1 MPNTQSNSSIDSAIA
16 LRALVAVADAGSF
29 RRAAERLGY
38 TQSAVSHQVASLE
51 RALGSELFHR
61 PGGRAAV
68 TLTAAGE
75 VAYHH
80 ARRALSALR
89 TLDVEVRAAQRGVS
103 ETLRIGVFQTAA
115 AELVPSALRVL
126 GELHPGV
133 EVALVDC
140 DRREA
145 VVDALTNGHLDLA
158 FAVDPE
164 PHDAIEAIPLRTD
177 SWVIVTWRGSPLA
190 GAREPTLDL
199 LDGAQVVAWNEHWQT
214 QIELEEL
221 WRRRGIAPRV
231 VYRTD
236 DSVVLQRL
244 VAARLGHA
252 CVGRLIADRP
262 IDPSLTSVEPIEALP
277 TRTIA
282 LCRARGRRLSAAAQA
297 LIEIVREQSAAPGR

>member
-1 MPNTQSNSSIDSAIA
+1 MPEKQSNLPIENAVA
-16 LRALVAVADAGSF
+16 LRSLIAVADEGSF

-38 TQSAVSHQVASLE
+38 TQSAVSHQIASLE
-51 RALGSELFHR
+51 RGLGAALFHR

-68 TLTAAGE
+68 ALTAAGE

-80 ARRALSALR
+80 ARRALTALQ
-89 TLDVEVRAAQRGVS
+89 TLDVEVRAAQRGTR

-115 AELVPSALRVL
+115 AELVPAALRAL
-126 GELHPGV
+126 GDLHAGV
-133 EVALVDC
+133 EVSLVDC
-140 DRREA
+140 DRREE
-145 VVDALTNGHLDLA
+145 VVGELTAGRLDLA

-190 GAREPTLDL
+190 GARQPSLDL
-199 LDGAQVVAWNEHWQT
+199 LDGVQVVAWNQHWQT

-252 CVGRLIADRP
+252 CVGRLLADRP
-262 IDPSLTSVEPIEALP
+262 IDASLTYVEPLEALP

-282 LCRARGRRLSAAAQA
+282 LCRARGRRLGAAAQA
-297 LIEIVREQSAAPGR
+297 LIEIVREQSASGR